1 MATNDYWAYLR
12 DENSLKHSRPFGSRN
27 GYTTD
32 SNYKPVGKPAEGV
45 RQSDGRYLY
54 GDRVAEVNAQRS
66 QYQYQQAQNRAAAK
80 AKLSKLESDRML
92 DTGSRGIDPNILR
105 AKGAMQA
112 KKANRYGE
120 EAQREGDTQYLKT
133 YASTSP
139 HMSDDEV
146 HVLQDRVK
154 ALATAWRFGNKTA
167 LLKEKIKKKL
177 KSSMSKLG
185 SAAKT
190 GKEAISTYFKQV
202 FKRG

>member
-12 DENSLKHSRPFGSRN
+12 DENSLKHSRPVGSKN

-32 SNYKPVGKPAEGV
+32 PNYKPIGKPAQGV
-45 RQSDGRYLY
+45 RQSDGRYKY
-54 GDRVAEVNAQRS
+54 TDTGTGG
-66 QYQYQQAQNRAAAK
+66 NRAYYK
-80 AKLSKLESDRML
+80 AKSKLAKIESDRML

-105 AKGAMQA
+105 AKAAMQA

-139 HMSDDEV
+139 HQTDEEA
-146 HVLQDRVK
+146 HILQDRVR
-154 ALATAWRFGNKTA
+154 ALAKAWEFGNKTA